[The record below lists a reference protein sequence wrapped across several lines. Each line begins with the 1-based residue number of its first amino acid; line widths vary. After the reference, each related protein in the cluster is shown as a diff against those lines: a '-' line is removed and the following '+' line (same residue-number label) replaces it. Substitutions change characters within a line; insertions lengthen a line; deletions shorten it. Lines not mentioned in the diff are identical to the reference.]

1 MRARY
6 EAFAA
11 KDPRAPRGRSWGRA
25 VALALAAIPGGCL
38 PGDTRPVPESL
49 YVTAEPSQALTQ
61 GVETPDG
68 WRITFD
74 RFVLGIGNVDFEE
87 DDAACTSYAEAHY
100 ERLFDFTVAGREK
113 VGTIYGIGTCRVG
126 FRLRGPSDDAL
137 LGPGA
142 TETDRAFM
150 QVRATDRFGEDERA
164 SVLAIGSGT
173 RGDEVKRFEWI
184 FRRSYELTNC
194 ASEAGG
200 VATTVEL
207 TEAAASEI
215 RLEVRAEE
223 LFRSIADDRAD
234 LWFQPIADADA
245 DADGMVTLD
254 ELSIAPRP
262 AVDAGEIGPQGGS
275 SGTSGGAGSDMAE
288 APPQSLEDLIYKELL
303 PRLVRV
309 AGGGP
314 CEFETRGRR

>member
-1 MRARY
+1 MRARFVI
-6 EAFAA
+6 FAA
-11 KDPRAPRGRSWGRA
+11 REPRAPRRRSWGRA
-25 VALALAAIPGGCL
+25 ALALALTALPGGCL

-61 GVETPDG
+61 GIETPDG

-74 RFVLGIGNVDFEE
+74 RFVIGIGNVDFEE
-87 DDAACTSYAEAHY
+87 DDSSCTSYAEAHY
-100 ERLFDFTVAGREK
+100 ERLFDFTIAGREK
-113 VGTIYGIGTCRVG
+113 VGTIYGIGACRVG
-126 FRLRGPSDDAL
+126 FRLRGPTVDAL

-142 TETDRAFM
+142 TEADRAFM
-150 QVRATDRFGEDERA
+150 EVRATDRFGEDERA
-164 SVLAIGSGT
+164 SVLTIGSGT

-184 FRRSYELTNC
+184 FRRSYELTSC
-194 ASEAGG
+194 AGEAGG
-200 VATTVEL
+200 FATTVEL
-207 TEAAASEI
+207 TEAASSEL

-262 AVDAGEIGPQGGS
+262 AVDAGELGPE
-275 SGTSGGAGSDMAE
+275 GGAGSDMAE
-288 APPQSLEDLIYKELL
+288 APQSLEDLVYKELL
-303 PRLVRV
+303 PRVLRV

>member
-1 MRARY
+1 MRAPF
-6 EAFAA
+6 EANAA
-11 KDPRAPRGRSWGRA
+11 KEPRAPHRRSWGSA
-25 VALALAAIPGGCL
+25 ALVALALAALPGGCL

-61 GVETPDG
+61 GVETSDG

-74 RFVLGIGNVDFEE
+74 RFVIAIGNVDFEE
-87 DDAACTSYAEAHY
+87 DDGPCTSYAEAHY

-113 VGTIYGIGTCRVG
+113 VGTIYGLGTCRVG
-126 FRLRGPSDDAL
+126 FRLRGPSFDAL

-142 TETDRAFM
+142 TEADRALM
-150 QVRATDRFGEDERA
+150 QERAADRFAEDERA
-164 SVLAIGSGT
+164 SVLAIGSGA

-184 FRRSYELTNC
+184 FRRSYKLTSC

-200 VATTVEL
+200 LSTTVEL
-207 TEAAASEI
+207 TEAAASEL

-245 DADGMVTLD
+245 DADGLVTLD

-262 AVDAGEIGPQGGS
+262 AVDSGELGP
-275 SGTSGGAGSDMAE
+275 AGSDMAE
-288 APPQSLEDLIYKELL
+288 GPPQSLEHLVYEELL
-303 PRLVRV
+303 PRVLRV
-309 AGGGP
+309 LGGGP
-314 CEFETRGRR
+314 CEAEVRGRR